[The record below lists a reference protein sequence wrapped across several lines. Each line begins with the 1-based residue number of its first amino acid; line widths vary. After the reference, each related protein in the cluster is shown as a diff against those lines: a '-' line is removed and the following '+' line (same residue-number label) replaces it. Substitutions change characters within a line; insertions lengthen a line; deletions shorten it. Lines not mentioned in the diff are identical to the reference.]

1 VQEASASTSEV
12 SANINDVTTAAAQS
26 GESARTMLSA
36 ANELAAQSKTLS
48 GQVDSFLAN
57 IRAS

>member
-1 VQEASASTSEV
+1 
-12 SANINDVTTAAAQS
+12 
-26 GESARTMLSA
+26 MLSA